1 MFFAANSKNEANP
14 YIPVPLVYII
24 VGFLGLKDNLSLSV
38 VSKFFYQTSAR
49 DEYWA
54 RLIFKD
60 SPFHGKERYHQIL
73 AQNIDM
79 FFSRSEGKTFSKIK
93 DFYISLYQYY
103 RQEYIGLYDILNFT
117 WTFSNF
123 REDIH
128 FHDNFTCS
136 MDTMPT
142 MRWSCTYSLH
152 KLLMTEQSKSIVVPS
167 NQQAGDKVSVETV
180 LHNVPI
186 NDDNTESLDISIKHE
201 GTVPENAA
209 PGTLLALQI
218 VDTGRIEDIMRSVK
232 CIKHIYI
239 HNFPRHVVLRLTNG
253 GYVAYNQHI
262 FFFTRDEFQMI
273 CEELGKGKNAYYCVK
288 KNSRPQHEY
297 DIINQINFVNES
309 MRSSSFD
316 DSTSAEN
323 YIFLDG
329 STLNKRL
336 IRYKAIFKAYRSL
349 YYEVRNWYNPQHP
362 HFHLKLHVIRAKDSI
377 AKLREAVFVH
387 FELKREL
394 DKEPNWPE

>member
-1 MFFAANSKNEANP
+1 M
-14 YIPVPLVYII
+14 
-24 VGFLGLKDNLSLSV
+24 KDLYV
-38 VSKFFYQTSAR
+38 F
-49 DEYWA
+49 
-54 RLIFKD
+54 
-60 SPFHGKERYHQIL
+60 
-73 AQNIDM
+73 
-79 FFSRSEGKTFSKIK
+79 
-93 DFYISLYQYY
+93 LYQYY
-103 RQEYIGLYDILNFT
+103 RQEYMQSTNDILKFT

-123 REDIH
+123 REVIH

-136 MDTMPT
+136 MDSMPT

-152 KLLMTEQSKSIVVPS
+152 KLLMAEQSKSIVVPS

-201 GTVPENAA
+201 GTMPENAT

-218 VDTGRIEDIMRSVK
+218 VDTGQIEDLMRSVK

-239 HNFPRHVVLRLTNG
+239 HNFPRHAVLRLANG
-253 GYVAYNQHI
+253 GYVAYNEHI

-273 CEELGKGKNAYYCVK
+273 CEELGKGKNANFCIKGKVH
-288 KNSRPQHEY
+288 PQHEY
-297 DIINQINFVNES
+297 DLINQINFVNES
-309 MRSSSFD
+309 MRSSSFN
-316 DSTSAEN
+316 DSNSPEN

-336 IRYKAIFKAYRSL
+336 IGYKAMFKAYRSL
-349 YYEVRNWYNPQHP
+349 YNEVRNWHNPQEP
-362 HFHLKLHVIRAKDSI
+362 QAHLKMHVIMAKNSI
-377 AKLREAVFVH
+377 TKLREAVFVH
-387 FELKREL
+387 FDLKPEL